1 MDNKTEVIFLGGGCF
16 WCLEAVFNALEGV
29 ITVTSGY
36 MGGSTENPTY
46 SDVCSGATGHA
57 EVIKVEFREEI
68 VNLKTLLTFFLK
80 IHDPTTLNRQ
90 GADIGT
96 QYRSA
101 IFCVTNQQKELA
113 KRVVE
118 NMEKSV
124 YSGMKIVT
132 EIILILEGRDKT
144 HNKMEVSSLFWKAE
158 NYHQNYF
165 FENEHVPY
173 CQTVILPKLKKAKE
187 LVKEINESK
196 QLRSQPTD
204 LP

>member
-29 ITVTSGY
+29 INVTSGY

-57 EVIKVEFREEI
+57 EVIKVEFKEEI
-68 VNLKTLLTFFLK
+68 VNLKTLLTFFLQ

-90 GADIGT
+90 GADVGT

-118 NMEKSV
+118 NMENSV

-132 EIILILEGRDKT
+132 EIILIPEGEDETPPKE
-144 HNKMEVSSLFWKAE
+144 EVSNAFWKAE
-158 NYHQNYF
+158 KYHQNYF

-173 CQTVILPKLKKAKE
+173 CQSVILPKLKKAKE
-187 LVKEINESK
+187 LVKKINISK
-196 QLRSQPTD
+196 
-204 LP
+204 

>member
-29 ITVTSGY
+29 INVTSGY

-57 EVIKVEFREEI
+57 EVIKVEFKEEI
-68 VNLKTLLTFFLK
+68 VNLKTLLTFFLQ

-90 GADIGT
+90 GADVGT

-118 NMEKSV
+118 NMENSV

-132 EIILILEGRDKT
+132 EIILIPEGKDETSSKE
-144 HNKMEVSSLFWKAE
+144 EVSNAFWKAE
-158 NYHQNYF
+158 KYHQNYF

-173 CQTVILPKLKKAKE
+173 CQSVILPKLKKAKE
-187 LVKEINESK
+187 LVKKIKMSE
-196 QLRSQPTD
+196 
-204 LP
+204 

>member
-29 ITVTSGY
+29 INVTSGY

-57 EVIKVEFREEI
+57 EVIKVEFKEEI
-68 VNLKTLLTFFLK
+68 VNLKTLLTFFLQ

-90 GADIGT
+90 GADVGT

-118 NMEKSV
+118 NMENSV

-132 EIILILEGRDKT
+132 EIILIPEGKDETPSKE
-144 HNKMEVSSLFWKAE
+144 EVSSAFWKAE
-158 NYHQNYF
+158 KYHQNYF
-165 FENEHVPY
+165 FENERVPY
-173 CQTVILPKLKKAKE
+173 CQSVILPKLKKAKE
-187 LVKEINESK
+187 LVKKINMSK
-196 QLRSQPTD
+196 
-204 LP
+204 

>member
-29 ITVTSGY
+29 INVTSGY

-57 EVIKVEFREEI
+57 EVIKVEFKEEI
-68 VNLKTLLTFFLK
+68 VNLKTLLTFFLQ

-90 GADIGT
+90 GADVGT

-101 IFCVTNQQKELA
+101 IFCITNQQKELA

-118 NMEKSV
+118 NMENSV

-132 EIILILEGRDKT
+132 EIILIPEGKDETSSKE
-144 HNKMEVSSLFWKAE
+144 EVSNAFWKAE
-158 NYHQNYF
+158 KYHQNYF

-173 CQTVILPKLKKAKE
+173 CQSVILPKLKKAKE
-187 LVKEINESK
+187 LVKKINISK
-196 QLRSQPTD
+196 
-204 LP
+204 

>member
-1 MDNKTEVIFLGGGCF
+1 MDNKAEVIFLGGGCF
-16 WCLEAVFNALEGV
+16 WCLEAVFNTLEGV
-29 ITVTSGY
+29 INVTSGY
-36 MGGSTENPTY
+36 MGGWTENPTY
-46 SDVCSGATGHA
+46 SDVCSGVTGHA
-57 EVIKVEFREEI
+57 EVIKVEFKEEI
-68 VNLKTLLTFFLK
+68 INLKTLLTFFLQ

-90 GADIGT
+90 GADVGT

-101 IFCVTNQQKELA
+101 IFCITNQQKELA

-118 NMEKSV
+118 DMEKSV

-132 EIILILEGRDKT
+132 EIILIPESKDKT
-144 HNKMEVSSLFWKAE
+144 PAKKEVSSAFWKAE

-196 QLRSQPTD
+196 QLRSQPTN

>member
-16 WCLEAVFNALEGV
+16 WCLEAVFNELEGV
-29 ITVTSGY
+29 VDVTSGY

-57 EVIKVEFREEI
+57 EVIKVEFKEEI
-68 VNLKTLLTFFLK
+68 VNLKTLLTFFLQ

-90 GADIGT
+90 GADVGT

-118 NMEKSV
+118 NMENSV

-132 EIILILEGRDKT
+132 EIILIPEGEDETPPKE
-144 HNKMEVSSLFWKAE
+144 EVSNAFWKAE
-158 NYHQNYF
+158 KYHQNYF

-173 CQTVILPKLKKAKE
+173 CQSVILPKLKKAKE
-187 LVKEINESK
+187 LVKKINISK
-196 QLRSQPTD
+196 
-204 LP
+204 

>member
-29 ITVTSGY
+29 INVTSGY

-57 EVIKVEFREEI
+57 EVIKVEFKEEI
-68 VNLKTLLTFFLK
+68 VNLKTLLTFFLQ

-90 GADIGT
+90 GADVGT

-101 IFCVTNQQKELA
+101 IFCVTNEQKELA
-113 KRVVE
+113 KRVVREME
-118 NMEKSV
+118 NSV
-124 YSGMKIVT
+124 YSGTKIVT
-132 EIILILEGRDKT
+132 EIILISGGKQGMLTKEQV
-144 HNKMEVSSLFWKAE
+144 NSVFWKAE

-165 FENEHVPY
+165 FENQHVPY
-173 CQTVILPKLKKAKE
+173 CQSVIAPKLIKAMEIIKK
-187 LVKEINESK
+187 
-196 QLRSQPTD
+196 
-204 LP
+204 

>member
-29 ITVTSGY
+29 INVTSGY

-57 EVIKVEFREEI
+57 EVIKVEFKEEI
-68 VNLKTLLTFFLK
+68 VNLKTLLTFFLQ

-90 GADIGT
+90 GADVGT

-101 IFCVTNQQKELA
+101 IFCITNQQKELA

-118 NMEKSV
+118 NMENSV

-132 EIILILEGRDKT
+132 EIILIPEGEDETPPKE
-144 HNKMEVSSLFWKAE
+144 EVSNAFWKAE
-158 NYHQNYF
+158 KYHQNYF

-173 CQTVILPKLKKAKE
+173 CQSVILPKLKKAKE
-187 LVKEINESK
+187 LVKKINISK
-196 QLRSQPTD
+196 
-204 LP
+204 

>member
-1 MDNKTEVIFLGGGCF
+1 MDNKAEVIFLGGGCF
-16 WCLEAVFNALEGV
+16 WCLEAVFKSLEGV
-29 ITVTSGY
+29 INVTSGY
-36 MGGSTENPTY
+36 MGGSIADPNY

-57 EVIKVEFREEI
+57 EVIKVEFKEEI
-68 VNLKTLLTFFLK
+68 VNLKTLLTFFLQ

-90 GADIGT
+90 GADVGT

-118 NMEKSV
+118 NMENSV

-132 EIILILEGRDKT
+132 EIILIPEGEDETPPKE
-144 HNKMEVSSLFWKAE
+144 EVSNAFWKAE
-158 NYHQNYF
+158 KYHQNYF

-173 CQTVILPKLKKAKE
+173 CQSVILPKLKKAKE
-187 LVKEINESK
+187 LVKKINISK
-196 QLRSQPTD
+196 
-204 LP
+204 

>member
-16 WCLEAVFNALEGV
+16 WCLEAVFKSLDGV
-29 ITVTSGY
+29 TNVTSGY
-36 MGGSTENPTY
+36 IGGSTENPTY
-46 SDVCSGATGHA
+46 SDVCSGTTGHA
-57 EVIKVEFREEI
+57 EVVKVEFKEEI
-68 VNLKTLLTFFLK
+68 FNLKALLTFFLQ

-90 GADIGT
+90 GADVGT

-118 NMEKSV
+118 NMENSV

-132 EIILILEGRDKT
+132 EIILIPEGKDETPPKE
-144 HNKMEVSSLFWKAE
+144 EVSNAFWKAE
-158 NYHQNYF
+158 KYHQNYF

-173 CQTVILPKLKKAKE
+173 CQSVILPKLKKAKE
-187 LVKEINESK
+187 LVKKINISK
-196 QLRSQPTD
+196 
-204 LP
+204 

>member
-29 ITVTSGY
+29 INVTSGY

-57 EVIKVEFREEI
+57 EVIKVEFKEEI
-68 VNLKTLLTFFLK
+68 VNLKTLLTFFLQ

-90 GADIGT
+90 GADVGT

-118 NMEKSV
+118 NMENSV

-132 EIILILEGRDKT
+132 EIILIPEGEDETPPK
-144 HNKMEVSSLFWKAE
+144 EDVSNAFWKAE
-158 NYHQNYF
+158 KYHQNYF

-173 CQTVILPKLKKAKE
+173 CQSVILPKLKKAKE
-187 LVKEINESK
+187 LVKKINISK
-196 QLRSQPTD
+196 
-204 LP
+204 

>member
-29 ITVTSGY
+29 VNVTSGY

-57 EVIKVEFREEI
+57 EVIKVEFKEEI

-90 GADIGT
+90 GADVGT

-132 EIILILEGRDKT
+132 EIILISGGKHEKPT
-144 HNKMEVSSLFWKAE
+144 KEKVNSVFWKAE

-173 CQTVILPKLKKAKE
+173 CQSVILPKLKKAKE
-187 LVKEINESK
+187 LVKKINISK
-196 QLRSQPTD
+196 
-204 LP
+204 

>member
-29 ITVTSGY
+29 INVTSGY

-57 EVIKVEFREEI
+57 EVIKVEFKEEI
-68 VNLKTLLTFFLK
+68 VNLKTLLTFFLQ

-90 GADIGT
+90 GADVGT

-101 IFCVTNQQKELA
+101 IFCATNQQKELA

-118 NMEKSV
+118 NMENSV

-132 EIILILEGRDKT
+132 EIILISEGKDENPPKE
-144 HNKMEVSSLFWKAE
+144 EVSNAFWKAE
-158 NYHQNYF
+158 KYHQNYF

-173 CQTVILPKLKKAKE
+173 CQSVILPKLKKAKE
-187 LVKEINESK
+187 LVKKINISK
-196 QLRSQPTD
+196 
-204 LP
+204 

>member
-1 MDNKTEVIFLGGGCF
+1 MDNRAEVIFLGGGCF
-16 WCLEAVFNALEGV
+16 WCLEAVFKSLEGV
-29 ITVTSGY
+29 ISVTSGY

-57 EVIKVEFREEI
+57 EVIKVEFKEETI
-68 VNLKTLLTFFLK
+68 NLKTLLTFFLQ

-90 GADIGT
+90 GADVGT

-118 NMEKSV
+118 DVENAV

-132 EIILILEGRDKT
+132 EIILIPEGKDKT
-144 HNKMEVSSLFWKAE
+144 PAKEELISGFWKAE
-158 NYHQNYF
+158 QYHQNYF
-165 FENEHVPY
+165 FENEYVPY
-173 CQTVILPKLKKAKE
+173 CQSVILPKLKKAKE
-187 LVKEINESK
+187 LVKKINMSK
-196 QLRSQPTD
+196 
-204 LP
+204 

>member
-29 ITVTSGY
+29 INVTSGY

-57 EVIKVEFREEI
+57 EVIKVEFKEEI
-68 VNLKTLLTFFLK
+68 VNLKTLLTFFLQ

-90 GADIGT
+90 GADVGT

-118 NMEKSV
+118 NIENSV

-132 EIILILEGRDKT
+132 EIILIPEGKDETSSKE
-144 HNKMEVSSLFWKAE
+144 EVSNAFWKAE
-158 NYHQNYF
+158 KYHQNYF

-173 CQTVILPKLKKAKE
+173 CQSVILPKLKKAKE
-187 LVKEINESK
+187 LVKKINISK
-196 QLRSQPTD
+196 
-204 LP
+204 

>member
-29 ITVTSGY
+29 INVTSGY

-57 EVIKVEFREEI
+57 EVIKVEFKEEI
-68 VNLKTLLTFFLK
+68 VNLKTLLTFFLQ

-90 GADIGT
+90 GADVGT

-118 NMEKSV
+118 NMENSV
-124 YSGMKIVT
+124 YSGTKIVT
-132 EIILILEGRDKT
+132 EIILIPEGKYET
-144 HNKMEVSSLFWKAE
+144 PPTEEVSNAFWKAE
-158 NYHQNYF
+158 KYHQNYF

-173 CQTVILPKLKKAKE
+173 CQSVILPKLKKAKE
-187 LVKEINESK
+187 LVKKINISK
-196 QLRSQPTD
+196 
-204 LP
+204 

>member
-29 ITVTSGY
+29 INVTSGY

-57 EVIKVEFREEI
+57 EVIKVEFKEEI
-68 VNLKTLLTFFLK
+68 VNLKTLLTFFLQ

-90 GADIGT
+90 GADVGT

-118 NMEKSV
+118 NMENSV

-132 EIILILEGRDKT
+132 EIILIPEGKDETSSKE
-144 HNKMEVSSLFWKAE
+144 EVSNAFWKAE
-158 NYHQNYF
+158 KYHQNYF

-173 CQTVILPKLKKAKE
+173 CQSVILPKLKKAKD
-187 LVKEINESK
+187 LVKKINISK
-196 QLRSQPTD
+196 
-204 LP
+204 

>member
-1 MDNKTEVIFLGGGCF
+1 MDKKAEVIFLGGGCF
-16 WCLEAVFNALEGV
+16 WCLEAVFKSLDGV
-29 ITVTSGY
+29 INVTSGY

-57 EVIKVEFREEI
+57 EVIKVEFKEEI
-68 VNLKTLLTFFLK
+68 VNLKTLLTFFLQ

-90 GADIGT
+90 GADVGT

-118 NMEKSV
+118 NMENSV

-132 EIILILEGRDKT
+132 EIILIPEGEEDVPIKDEI
-144 HNKMEVSSLFWKAE
+144 KSVFWKAE
-158 NYHQNYF
+158 KYHQNYF

-173 CQTVILPKLKKAKE
+173 CQSVILPKLKKAKE
-187 LVKEINESK
+187 LVKKIKMSE
-196 QLRSQPTD
+196 
-204 LP
+204 

>member
-29 ITVTSGY
+29 INVTSGY

-57 EVIKVEFREEI
+57 EVIKVEFKEEI
-68 VNLKTLLTFFLK
+68 VNLKTLLTFFLQ

-90 GADIGT
+90 GADVGT

-118 NMEKSV
+118 NMENSV

-132 EIILILEGRDKT
+132 EIILIPEGEDETPPKE
-144 HNKMEVSSLFWKAE
+144 EVSDAFWKAE
-158 NYHQNYF
+158 KYHQNYF

-173 CQTVILPKLKKAKE
+173 CQSVILPKLKKAKE
-187 LVKEINESK
+187 LVKKLNISK
-196 QLRSQPTD
+196 
-204 LP
+204 